1 MDIYSSYLISIISI
15 VILLLGILI
24 GVLFSYYHC
33 PYKFPYKEIL
43 FDISS
48 KRQPDILDYIDQYLI
63 NNGET
68 EIVNAITFLD
78 KWKIECE
85 QKISKALFKKQREK
99 QFLDCLDES
108 HYFKFVF
115 YRIKTR
121 YRQVNY
127 VRTPY
132 YVKEVNHIFST
143 DYAFLNDRFLQLKT
157 INFEC
162 TLKEYNASNQ
172 RKLMTKE
179 LREYVAIRDNFT
191 CQQCGKYMPD
201 GVGLHIDHI
210 IPISKGGKSIASNLQ
225 VLCSKCNGSKSNK

>member
-1 MDIYSSYLISIISI
+1 FAIIAGLFVIGFLIFYLR
-15 VILLLGILI
+15 
-24 GVLFSYYHC
+24 C
-33 PYKFPYKEIL
+33 PYKFPYKEIS

-63 NNGET
+63 NNGKN
-68 EIVNAITFLD
+68 EIVNAITVLG
-78 KWKIECE
+78 KWKKDCE
-85 QKISKALFKKQREK
+85 QKIAKATFKKHRQK
-99 QFLDCLDES
+99 QYLNCLDEN
-108 HYFKFVF
+108 HLFKFVF

-127 VRTPY
+127 VRYPY
-132 YVKEVNHIFST
+132 QVKEINHTYST
-143 DYAFLNDRFLQLKT
+143 NYTFLNDRFLQLQA
-157 INFEC
+157 IGFEC
-162 TLKEYNASNQ
+162 TLKEYNSSNQ
-172 RKLMTKE
+172 RKLMTKD
-179 LREYVAIRDNFT
+179 LRNQVAIRDNFT